1 MAIELRDIMTVGIP
15 LLGVAAAW
23 GDVRS
28 KLADLKES
36 VDELTPLIAS
46 VAVAETRID
55 HLADDVGELKHCRAN
70 GAAHGDD

>member
-1 MAIELRDIMTVGIP
+1 MALELRDVLTVGVP

-28 KLADLKES
+28 KLSDLKQS

-55 HLADDVGELKHCRAN
+55 HLADDVGELKHHRAN
-70 GAAHGDD
+70 GAHAGHD